1 MVVVTVAKTESAV
14 AALATVAMVVAVNNR
29 NCGGRQQSTK
39 CGRGSNGDSGRCSS
53 NHGSAA
59 MTAGRGSGAA
69 EVTTMR
75 AAATATTAV
84 VNLYPIFPL
93 AMVRDDRERR

>member
-1 MVVVTVAKTESAV
+1 M
-14 AALATVAMVVAVNNR
+14 AMVVADNNR

-39 CGRGSNGDSGRCSS
+39 CVRGSNRDSGCGSRD
-53 NHGSAA
+53 HGSAA
-59 MTAGRGSGAA
+59 TMAGRGSGAA